1 MLSRC
6 AALAL
11 ALLAAGTPAKADPV
25 ADFYKGKNLQLIV
38 GYGPGGGYDVYARL
52 LARFMGKYVP
62 GNPTVVVQNMP
73 GAGSLRAANYLYV
86 NAPRDGTA
94 MGTFARNMALLGV
107 LKDNPNVQ
115 FDPRKFTW
123 LGSPSSS
130 ENDSYILFARK
141 DSAVKTPQDLV
152 RKGGPELI
160 IGGTAEGATGND
172 VAILLKDTLG
182 LNIKL
187 IAGYPDSG
195 ALFLAID
202 RKELDGR
209 FVGLS
214 AVASA
219 KQDWLK
225 PDSNMQVLL
234 QFARATRHP
243 DFPNAPTAREI
254 APNDKARALV
264 ELAEIPYSLARPFV
278 APPDLPRERAAAL
291 QKAFLDANAD
301 KEYLVD
307 AQKLG
312 LDISPVG
319 GKEALEMI
327 DKLAAA
333 PADLLEHL
341 KKLQ

>member
-1 MLSRC
+1 
-6 AALAL
+6 
-11 ALLAAGTPAKADPV
+11 
-25 ADFYKGKNLQLIV
+25 
-38 GYGPGGGYDVYARL
+38 
-52 LARFMGKYVP
+52 
-62 GNPTVVVQNMP
+62 
-73 GAGSLRAANYLYV
+73 
-86 NAPRDGTA
+86 
-94 MGTFARNMALLGV
+94 
-107 LKDNPNVQ
+107 
-115 FDPRKFTW
+115 
-123 LGSPSSS
+123 
-130 ENDSYILFARK
+130 
-141 DSAVKTPQDLV
+141 
-152 RKGGPELI
+152 
-160 IGGTAEGATGND
+160 
-172 VAILLKDTLG
+172 
-182 LNIKL
+182 
-187 IAGYPDSG
+187 
-195 ALFLAID
+195 
-202 RKELDGR
+202 
-209 FVGLS
+209 
-214 AVASA
+214 
-219 KQDWLK
+219 
-225 PDSNMQVLL
+225 
-234 QFARATRHP
+234 